1 LLAIFVKPCCYEKV
15 EKNGPKSRSMDRVL
29 CKQIMETKV
38 GNMHIFY
45 AAIALGIPV
54 GNMPTFGQK
63 GGAVRL

>member
-1 LLAIFVKPCCYEKV
+1 V
-15 EKNGPKSRSMDRVL
+15 EKNGLKGRSMDRVL

-45 AAIALGIPV
+45 AAIALGIPI